1 MYIASEAG
9 RKGGRSGD
17 WSSVR
22 LGDPDRDGDSVVS
35 VAMDDE
41 LRAPDKSCRA
51 IDLD

>member
-1 MYIASEAG
+1 MFIASEAG
-9 RKGGRSGD
+9 RKVGRSGD

-22 LGDPDRDGDSVVS
+22 LGDPDRRGNSAVG

-41 LRAPDKSCRA
+41 LRAPDESCRA